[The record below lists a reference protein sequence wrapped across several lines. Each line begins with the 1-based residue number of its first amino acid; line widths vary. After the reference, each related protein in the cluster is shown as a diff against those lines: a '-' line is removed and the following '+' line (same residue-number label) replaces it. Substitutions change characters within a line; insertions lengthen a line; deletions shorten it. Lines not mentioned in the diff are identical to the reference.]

1 MIDNQGAAPKELLRN
16 DNNRTSRY
24 FQDGAEGGQPLIFPM
39 RRSPVD
45 SLAGEAEKSL
55 SLFLKD
61 GSLAQ
66 DGCAGFQLKEG
77 ASGAV
82 TLIQRFGSVLN
93 LNIHFHL
100 LFLDGV
106 YNQEDCN
113 EF

>member
-1 MIDNQGAAPKELLRN
+1 MP
-16 DNNRTSRY
+16 
-24 FQDGAEGGQPLIFPM
+24 
-39 RRSPVD
+39 RSPVD

-82 TLIQRFGSVLN
+82 TLIQRFGSALN
-93 LNIHFHL
+93 LLNIHLHL